1 MIAKTTTE
9 TTATTTTTTIT
20 TTTTR
25 GDGREEKKKGE
36 GGERGEEGG
45 GEGKLLWDGG
55 TDRDIEGSTKGPR
68 GPKIANYFKIRSRK
82 NQPNEPEMSDFQKF
96 PETQS

>member
-9 TTATTTTTTIT
+9 TTATTTTATTIT
-20 TTTTR
+20 TTTG

-36 GGERGEEGG
+36 GGERGGEG
-45 GEGKLLWDGG
+45 GEGKLLRDGG

-68 GPKIANYFKIRSRK
+68 GPKSANYFKIRSRK
-82 NQPNEPEMSDFQKF
+82 NQPNEPEMSDFQKI